1 MRFDIVFCIILHHNS
16 RHFSVW

>member
-16 RHFSVW
+16 RHFSV